1 MHAALPP
8 CDWRTPPGRA
18 ALRDELRRIE
28 VRDMPAGAEFSVAKA
43 PPELPRMR

>member
-28 VRDMPAGAEFSVAKA
+28 AALRAVKARAVAGLA
-43 PPELPRMR
+43 R